1 MKTKLVLWGQK
12 GSEEAPEK
20 ILLALAL
27 NAEQNKVESWVFEG
41 ETATEELAEQLM
53 NNWRKDEVVLF
64 PENNIHVEFEL
75 SAGGSLLPEGVSSTE
90 KDDLLKRTQT
100 EWLFIVL
107 STKLF
112 KTYEGEVEE
121 IRERVE
127 ALPKY
132 NKSLWEELKEF
143 QNKIQAQAAEQNL
156 FREHT
161 NLLRERIN
169 GIFGQLKKLRE
180 VEDKAFEDVAKV
192 AFDKIV
198 EKLRPI
204 EEAVANN
211 NGDWTKCFDKLKEL
225 QRDLKNAKL
234 TREGRNELWERI
246 DKAFKEVKDRRFGG
260 NSAGANAG
268 GSGSGPAN
276 NETRLL
282 RRIEGLKSALQ
293 KMQDSVNRDEKE
305 FNFQDKKINSGNAS
319 QLETQLREVKSKMVK
334 ERLDSKKEKLTDM
347 QKTLSDLENRLAKM
361 LAKQA
366 EAKAE
371 EEAKAAETVVVPVVE
386 VEETTGSNEVS
397 SDEVVEE
404 TVVEAVEET
413 VIETIVETPPTE
425 EVVVVEPVA
434 ETSPETTTEDNAEE
448 VTEAKN
454 ENKDAE

>member
-1 MKTKLVLWGQK
+1 MAITGKIPAEYFHKKAIIDVTPLLKTKGVNGEVVKEFKTITLVG
-12 GSEEAPEK
+12 EA
-20 ILLALAL
+20 
-27 NAEQNKVESWVFEG
+27 
-41 ETATEELAEQLM
+41 ATEEFAEQLM

-64 PENNIHVEFEL
+64 PENNIHAEFEL

-112 KTYEGEVEE
+112 KTYEGELEE

-132 NKSLWEELKEF
+132 NKSLWEELKAF
-143 QNKIQAQAAEQNL
+143 QNKIQAQASEQNL

-180 VEDKAFEDVAKV
+180 VEDKAFETAAKA

-198 EKLRPI
+198 DKLKVV
-204 EEAVANN
+204 EDAVANN

-260 NSAGANAG
+260 NNAGAGTGTGAT
-268 GSGSGPAN
+268 N

-282 RRIEGLKSALQ
+282 RRIEGLKSAIQ

-334 ERLDSKKEKLTDM
+334 ERLDSKREKLADM
-347 QKTLSDLENRLAKM
+347 QKTLGDLENRLAKM

-371 EEAKAAETVVVPVVE
+371 EEAKAAKTVVVPVVE
-386 VEETTGSNEVS
+386 VEETSGSMEVS

-404 TVVEAVEET
+404 SSHEEAET
-413 VIETIVETPPTE
+413 VIETPPTE
-425 EVVVVEPVA
+425 EPVA
-434 ETSPETTTEDNAEE
+434 ETSPETTTDDNATEE
-448 VTEAKN
+448 TEAKN

>member
-41 ETATEELAEQLM
+41 EAATEEFAEQLM

-64 PENNIHVEFEL
+64 PENNIHAEFEL

-112 KTYEGEVEE
+112 KTYEGELEE

-132 NKSLWEELKEF
+132 NKSLWEELKAF
-143 QNKIQAQAAEQNL
+143 QNKIQAQASEQNL

-180 VEDKAFEDVAKV
+180 VEDKAFETAAKA

-198 EKLRPI
+198 DKLKVV
-204 EEAVANN
+204 EDAVANN

-260 NSAGANAG
+260 NNAGAGTGTGAT
-268 GSGSGPAN
+268 N

-282 RRIEGLKSALQ
+282 RRIEGLKSAIQ

-334 ERLDSKKEKLTDM
+334 ERLDSKREKLADM
-347 QKTLSDLENRLAKM
+347 QKTLGDLENRLAKM

-371 EEAKAAETVVVPVVE
+371 EEAKAAKTVVVPVVE
-386 VEETTGSNEVS
+386 VEETSGSMEVS

-404 TVVEAVEET
+404 SSHEEAET
-413 VIETIVETPPTE
+413 VIETPPTE
-425 EVVVVEPVA
+425 EPVA
-434 ETSPETTTEDNAEE
+434 ETSPETTTDDNATEE
-448 VTEAKN
+448 TEAKN